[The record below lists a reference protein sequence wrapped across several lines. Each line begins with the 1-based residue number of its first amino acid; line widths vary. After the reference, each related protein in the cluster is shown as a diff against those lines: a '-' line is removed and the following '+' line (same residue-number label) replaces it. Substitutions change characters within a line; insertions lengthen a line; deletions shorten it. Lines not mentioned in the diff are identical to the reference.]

1 MLPYFFQENIPIQ
14 KQLTLSEV
22 SSKHCIQV
30 LRMQIGDKMLLTDGK
45 GKKVEAQIIVP
56 ERKKCVVNIINTEI
70 EKPRPAQLSLAIAF
84 TKNRSRNEWLLE
96 KATELGIE
104 QIYPILT
111 ERSEREKFNL
121 DRYQQ
126 ILISALLQSQQSLLP
141 ELMEPQKLNH
151 FLNEQA
157 TLKNQKF
164 IAHCLDD
171 ADKVSYLNQLR
182 KEDNCVVLIGP
193 EGDFSPAEI
202 EHCLQSNYIPVTL
215 GQNRLRTE
223 TAGLYVVTV
232 FNAFHYG

>member
-1 MLPYFFQENIPIQ
+1 MLPYFFQQNLDNQQQI
-14 KQLTLSEV
+14 TLSED

-30 LRMQIGDKMLLTDGK
+30 LRMQEGDKMLLTDGK
-45 GKKVEAQIIVP
+45 GKKVEAQITVP
-56 ERKKCVVNIINTEI
+56 ERKKCVVRIIKTEV
-70 EKPRPAQLSLAIAF
+70 EQARAAQLSLAIAF

-104 QIYPILT
+104 KIYPILT

-126 ILISALLQSQQSLLP
+126 ILIAAVLQSQQSFIP
-141 ELMEPQKLNH
+141 ELMEPQKLNL
-151 FLNEQA
+151 FLKEQA
-157 TLKNQKF
+157 QLNAQKF
-164 IAHCLDD
+164 LAHCLDVE
-171 ADKVSYLNQLR
+171 DKVSYLNQLK
-182 KEDNCVVLIGP
+182 KEQDCIILIGP
-193 EGDFSPAEI
+193 EGDFSPKEI
-202 EHCLQSNYIPVTL
+202 QEGLQSGFIPVTL